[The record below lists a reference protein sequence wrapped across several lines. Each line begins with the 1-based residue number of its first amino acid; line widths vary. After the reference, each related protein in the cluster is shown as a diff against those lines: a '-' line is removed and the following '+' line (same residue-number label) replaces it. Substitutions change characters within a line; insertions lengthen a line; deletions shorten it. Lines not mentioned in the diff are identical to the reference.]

1 MLISMLFVGIIV
13 YGFIG
18 LKKGGIK
25 SIGGLIS
32 MILSFILSRCLAI
45 PVTQYVCNESGI
57 SDKISSF
64 IQSIN
69 GSVLLNGNA
78 FNLGFVNLSDPA
90 NQMINSVNNVVNLSA
105 EKLLSSFIMILLFSL
120 FMFIFGLIIH
130 LISSAVKI
138 HPDLH
143 RDDKDATAKFA
154 KVSEAY
160 RLILENREKKHKSIF
175 NFGTIFSD
183 AGSKTNTEKK
193 KETTKSEKPEQKGIR
208 GSDVY
213 TTVEITFEESILGCR
228 KEIPVQHEE
237 ICPCS
242 KEENRTDNCTICNNT
257 GKVLKK
263 FIYEI
268 SIPRGIFSG
277 QVLKIK
283 GKGNVSESMVE
294 KTVIW

>member
-1 MLISMLFVGIIV
+1 VTTKYKVNLCRQESELIFVCFFTFKRKERRKMLISILFVSIIIV

-69 GSVLLNGNA
+69 GSVSQGGNA
-78 FNLGFVNLSDPA
+78 FNLGF
-90 NQMINSVNNVVNLSA
+90 VNLSA

-138 HPDLH
+138 VPLG
-143 RDDKDATAKFA
+143 
-154 KVSEAY
+154 
-160 RLILENREKKHKSIF
+160 EKLDKSIGF
-175 NFGTIFSD
+175 ISGVVKGLIMAIIVYFILYTVNMIPNVHIPLD
-183 AGSKTNTEKK
+183 NT
-193 KETTKSEKPEQKGIR
+193 
-208 GSDVY
+208 V
-213 TTVEITFEESILGCR
+213 L
-228 KEIPVQHEE
+228 
-237 ICPCS
+237 
-242 KEENRTDNCTICNNT
+242 NNVMQMI
-257 GKVLKK
+257 GG
-263 FIYEI
+263 F
-268 SIPRGIFSG
+268 
-277 QVLKIK
+277 
-283 GKGNVSESMVE
+283 
-294 KTVIW
+294 

>member
-1 MLISMLFVGIIV
+1 MLISMLFVGIIIV

-18 LKKGGIK
+18 FKKGGIK

-69 GSVLLNGNA
+69 SSVFLNGNA

-105 EKLLSSFIMILLFSL
+105 EKLFIMILLFSL

-138 HPDLH
+138 VSLGKKL
-143 RDDKDATAKFA
+143 DKAIGFISGVVKGFN
-154 KVSEAY
+154 SGNY
-160 RLILENREKKHKSIF
+160 RVFHTLYSQYD
-175 NFGTIFSD
+175 S
-183 AGSKTNTEKK
+183 
-193 KETTKSEKPEQKGIR
+193 
-208 GSDVY
+208 
-213 TTVEITFEESILGCR
+213 
-228 KEIPVQHEE
+228 
-237 ICPCS
+237 
-242 KEENRTDNCTICNNT
+242 
-257 GKVLKK
+257 
-263 FIYEI
+263 
-268 SIPRGIFSG
+268 
-277 QVLKIK
+277 
-283 GKGNVSESMVE
+283 
-294 KTVIW
+294 

>member
-1 MLISMLFVGIIV
+1 MLISMLFVGIIIV

-18 LKKGGIK
+18 FKKGGIK

-69 GSVLLNGNA
+69 SSVFLNGNA

-105 EKLLSSFIMILLFSL
+105 ENLFIMILLFSL

-138 HPDLH
+138 VPLCEKL
-143 RDDKDATAKFA
+143 DKAIGFISGVVKG
-154 KVSEAY
+154 
-160 RLILENREKKHKSIF
+160 LIV
-175 NFGTIFSD
+175 TIIVYFILYTVNMIPNVHIPLD
-183 AGSKTNTEKK
+183 NTVLNNVM
-193 KETTKSEKPEQKGIR
+193 QMIR
-208 GSDVY
+208 
-213 TTVEITFEESILGCR
+213 
-228 KEIPVQHEE
+228 
-237 ICPCS
+237 
-242 KEENRTDNCTICNNT
+242 
-257 GKVLKK
+257 
-263 FIYEI
+263 
-268 SIPRGIFSG
+268 
-277 QVLKIK
+277 
-283 GKGNVSESMVE
+283 
-294 KTVIW
+294 

>member
-1 MLISMLFVGIIV
+1 MLISMLFVGIIIA

-45 PVTQYVCNESGI
+45 PVMQYVCNESGI

-69 GSVLLNGNA
+69 GSVFLNGNA

-105 EKLLSSFIMILLFSL
+105 EKLLSSFIMVLLFSL

-138 HPDLH
+138 VPLG
-143 RDDKDATAKFA
+143 
-154 KVSEAY
+154 
-160 RLILENREKKHKSIF
+160 EKLDKSIGF
-175 NFGTIFSD
+175 ISGVVKGLIMAIIVYFILYTVNMIPNVHIPLD
-183 AGSKTNTEKK
+183 NT
-193 KETTKSEKPEQKGIR
+193 
-208 GSDVY
+208 V
-213 TTVEITFEESILGCR
+213 L
-228 KEIPVQHEE
+228 
-237 ICPCS
+237 
-242 KEENRTDNCTICNNT
+242 NNVMQMI
-257 GKVLKK
+257 GG
-263 FIYEI
+263 F
-268 SIPRGIFSG
+268 
-277 QVLKIK
+277 
-283 GKGNVSESMVE
+283 
-294 KTVIW
+294 

>member
-1 MLISMLFVGIIV
+1 MLISMLFVGIIIV

-18 LKKGGIK
+18 LKKSGIK

-45 PVTQYVCNESGI
+45 PVMQYVCNESGI

-69 GSVLLNGNA
+69 SSVFLNGNA

-138 HPDLH
+138 VPLGEKL
-143 RDDKDATAKFA
+143 DKAIGFISGVVKG
-154 KVSEAY
+154 
-160 RLILENREKKHKSIF
+160 LIMAIIVYFILYTVNMIPNVHIPL
-175 NFGTIFSD
+175 D
-183 AGSKTNTEKK
+183 NT
-193 KETTKSEKPEQKGIR
+193 
-208 GSDVY
+208 V
-213 TTVEITFEESILGCR
+213 L
-228 KEIPVQHEE
+228 
-237 ICPCS
+237 
-242 KEENRTDNCTICNNT
+242 NNVMQMI
-257 GKVLKK
+257 GG
-263 FIYEI
+263 F
-268 SIPRGIFSG
+268 
-277 QVLKIK
+277 
-283 GKGNVSESMVE
+283 
-294 KTVIW
+294 